1 MDCKTA
7 PGKKFFIGVSAEDC
21 TGCGSCVE
29 MCPARGKA
37 LAMERSAGRMF
48 QDQENFE
55 YAKKKGVQ
63 QGSDKTVKEAQF
75 LRPYLEYSGACPG
88 CG

>member
-1 MDCKTA
+1 
-7 PGKKFFIGVSAEDC
+7 
-21 TGCGSCVE
+21 
-29 MCPARGKA
+29 
-37 LAMERSAGRMF
+37 MF

-88 CG
+88 CGETP